1 MPAQPHPSN
10 EPHQAPRG
18 PDGRLA
24 AWAETAVLLA
34 GLVSGAALVAT
45 ILLLL
50 ILIWRWPE
58 RVWAVLTAFGC
69 GRSRTAVQISS
80 SVCCEA
86 ISDKQNA
93 IHPPAISAEL
103 P

>member
-1 MPAQPHPSN
+1 MERLPLCRFPAGDCVVSADAIPTGALKTDWGPRPLAKEPTMPAQPHPSN

-50 ILIWRWPE
+50 ILI
-58 RVWAVLTAFGC
+58 
-69 GRSRTAVQISS
+69 
-80 SVCCEA
+80 
-86 ISDKQNA
+86 
-93 IHPPAISAEL
+93 
-103 P
+103 

>member
-1 MPAQPHPSN
+1 
-10 EPHQAPRG
+10 
-18 PDGRLA
+18 
-24 AWAETAVLLA
+24 
-34 GLVSGAALVAT
+34 
-45 ILLLL
+45 
-50 ILIWRWPE
+50 
-58 RVWAVLTAFGC
+58 VWAVLTAFGC